1 MKCFQC
7 GCINPLGHKFC
18 SECGQGLDATPEA
31 PAREPRAYT
40 PPHLVERILKTR
52 SAIEGERKTVTVM
65 FCDIVNST
73 SVAVGLGPEGMHRLL
88 DTFFEAALKE
98 VHRYEGTINQFLG
111 DGFMALFGAPLA
123 HEDHARRAVMAALAI
138 RDAVSKTVGNGAA
151 PARLNLRLGL
161 NSGSVVVGK
170 IGDNL
175 RMDYTAVG
183 DTTNVAARLQQ
194 EAEPDDI
201 VISDGVYRV
210 VEHFFEFK
218 PLGMRQLK
226 GRSEPVSAYRVTGTR
241 TMRSHGHHV
250 CRATSTV
257 GRQPERDAIEQAL
270 GRLQAGVGGVLN
282 IVGEAGLGKSRL
294 LDDGRA
300 SAGKRQLHW
309 AQGNCLSFGRSLSYL
324 PFTQALRGC
333 FSIDDADSNTEALGK
348 LQAGIRHLFDDEGDE
363 ELLPYLGAL
372 MGLPI
377 PSRLAG
383 RLQALD
389 GLSMGH
395 QIFRASSRLFTRY
408 ALERP
413 LALVFDDW
421 HWADLSSTEMLSH
434 LLPLGDRVPLLF
446 IIASRPERSCE
457 ASFRQA
463 VRVQEQPIKQIQTL
477 VLEPL
482 GPREFSQLLSG
493 LLGGASLPAHVR
505 ETILRRSDGN
515 PFYLGELLRALIG
528 THGIELDASTGGWLV
543 TERYA
548 TIRLPETIEGVI
560 QARID
565 QLDDSVKQVLKI
577 ASVIGRTFLYR
588 LLQPIVNGQTELDD
602 ALVQLRQFDLIHEKA
617 LAPDREYVFT
627 HPLIQQVTYDSILEE
642 QLQPTHLQVACG
654 IEGMFA
660 GRLEPFHS
668 ALAYH
673 YAKAQQWGPAQ
684 DYLFKA
690 AEQADRLAADE
701 EALMLYEAVISA
713 SERPYVNG
721 LDPLRRAQLDRKLGD
736 AHFRAGRHEP
746 ALAAYAKALNRLGMG
761 APRWRWRAGIT
772 IVAALCSQALLR
784 LIPRHTPTGAD
795 SLGPHEILCA
805 EIWQAMA
812 FIHFLLDPLRSAYDF
827 VRIESLTRRH
837 REVQPHIVSLG
848 QLGMTLTS
856 LGFYRMAAP
865 YLHDARELAGHYGD
879 ELTRA
884 RADHF
889 YAVFL
894 HHVGHWDE
902 AVKFGEQAAERCW
915 STGNLRAWAAF
926 VGSVG
931 LYLYALGNSRWMA
944 LVEKLAQV
952 AGETADR
959 QAAAWAMAGVAMA
972 HEHRG
977 EYEQSLA
984 ATQQACE
991 ISASVPDQR
1000 TLALALGL
1008 RSVAL
1013 RRLGEV
1019 AQAKQCSD
1027 EAVALIAR
1035 HRLSGTW
1042 CTRTLIGAADL
1053 HLLLFETKGD
1063 DYRQSARS
1071 AVKAMLRHGSHVR
1084 DEGAVEAQ
1092 RVAGTYAWLCG
1103 KRGRALAFWSRGFEE
1118 GGTLRA
1124 PHAQARI
1131 MVERG
1136 GRTHDRHELMKAALV
1151 LAKCGATGEQRSVQA
1166 VLDGSYAPLGTA

>member
-1 MKCFQC
+1 MKCLRC
-7 GCINPLGHKFC
+7 AYINPFGHKFC
-18 SECGQGLDATPEA
+18 SECGQGLDATLETPV
-31 PAREPRAYT
+31 REPRAYT
-40 PPHLVERILKTR
+40 PPHLAERILKSR

-73 SVAVGLGPEGMHRLL
+73 SVAVSIGPEAMHRLL
-88 DTFFEAALKE
+88 DTFFEAALGE

-138 RDAVSKTVGNGAA
+138 RDAVSKSVGNGAA
-151 PARLNLRLGL
+151 TARLNLRLGL

-194 EAEPDDI
+194 EAEPGDI
-201 VISDGVYRV
+201 LISDDVHRV
-210 VEHFFEFK
+210 VEAFFEFK

-226 GRSEPVSAYRVTGTR
+226 GRSEPVSTYRVTGTR
-241 TMRSHGHHV
+241 TMRSHGHDAS
-250 CRATSTV
+250 RATSMV
-257 GRQPERDAIEQAL
+257 GRQPERDAIEEAL
-270 GRLQAGVGGVLN
+270 GRLQAGAGGVLN

-300 SAGKRQLHW
+300 SAGKRQLRW
-309 AQGNCLSFGRSLSYL
+309 AQGNCLSFGRTLSYL

-333 FSIDDADSNTEALGK
+333 FLIDDADSNAEALDK

-363 ELLPYLGAL
+363 QLLPYLSAL
-372 MGLPI
+372 LGLPI
-377 PSRLAG
+377 PSPLADRL
-383 RLQALD
+383 LALD

-395 QIFRASSRLFTRY
+395 QIFRASSRLFSRY

-421 HWADLSSTEMLSH
+421 HWADVSSTEMLSH
-434 LLPLGDRVPLLF
+434 LLPLADRVPLLF
-446 IIASRPERSCE
+446 IIANRPERSSDA
-457 ASFRQA
+457 ASFMQA
-463 VRVQEQPIKQIQTL
+463 VRVQEQPIRQLQTL
-477 VLEPL
+477 MLKPL

-493 LLGGASLPAHVR
+493 LLGRASLPAHVR

-528 THGIELDASTGGWLV
+528 THGIELDASTGDWLV

-577 ASVIGRTFLYR
+577 ASVIGRSFLYR
-588 LLQPIVNGQTELDD
+588 LLQPIVNGQAALDD
-602 ALVQLRQFDLIHEKA
+602 ALVQLRQLDLIHEKA
-617 LAPDREYVFT
+617 LAPDREYVFAN
-627 HPLIQQVTYDSILEE
+627 PLIQQATYDSILEE
-642 QLQPTHLQVACG
+642 RLQQTHLQVAHG
-654 IEGMFA
+654 IEGVFA

-684 DYLFKA
+684 VYLLKA

-713 SERPYVNG
+713 SERPHVNG

-746 ALAAYAKALNRLGMG
+746 ALAAYTKALNRLGMG
-761 APRWRWRAGIT
+761 APRRRWRAGVT
-772 IVAALCSQALLR
+772 IVVALCGQALR
-784 LIPRHTPTGAD
+784 RRIRRRTPTGAD
-795 SLGPHEILCA
+795 RLRPHEMLCA

-837 REVQPHIVSLG
+837 PEVQPHIVSLG

-865 YLHDARELAGHYGD
+865 YLRDAQELAGHYGD
-879 ELTRA
+879 DLTRA

-889 YAVFL
+889 YAVYL
-894 HHVGHWDE
+894 HHVGHWEE

-1053 HLLLFETKGD
+1053 HLLLLETKGNE
-1063 DYRQSARS
+1063 YRHSARS
-1071 AVKAMLRHGSHVR
+1071 AVKAMLRHGARVR

-1103 KRGRALAFWSRGFEE
+1103 KRGRAVAFWSRGFEE
-1118 GGTLRA
+1118 AGTLRA

-1136 GRTHDRHELMKAALV
+1136 GRTDDRHELMQAALV
-1151 LAKCGATGEQRSVQA
+1151 LAKCGATGEQRSVEA
-1166 VLDGSYAPLGTA
+1166 VLDRSHH